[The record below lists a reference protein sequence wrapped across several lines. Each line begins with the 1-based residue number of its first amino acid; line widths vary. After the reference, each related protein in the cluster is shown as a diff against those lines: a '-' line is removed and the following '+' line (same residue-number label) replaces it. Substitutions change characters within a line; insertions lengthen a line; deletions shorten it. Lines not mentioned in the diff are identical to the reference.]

1 MLSFGCFRLVLGVS
15 EWIWWF
21 GLYLLYLR
29 TENIIH
35 ILIYMFGGF
44 NKFGACKEGGFDSK
58 AEKVVAEKFGM
69 LEKAGL
75 IRGLRRCAVH
85 FLIIPEISH
94 TEVIYKQL
102 KTKVKRIEKKVIEE
116 KEARYTP
123 DFFYYDC
130 ETSEY
135 VMLEVKSF
143 ITKRQAD
150 YPLRR
155 KLMKHI
161 INEHNAK
168 GRGQWRFEEI
178 EI

>member
-1 MLSFGCFRLVLGVS
+1 MGF
-15 EWIWWF
+15 
-21 GLYLLYLR
+21 
-29 TENIIH
+29 
-35 ILIYMFGGF
+35 GF
-44 NKFGACKEGGFDSK
+44 NKFGATKVGSFDSK
-58 AEKVVAEKFGM
+58 AEKVVAEKFGL

-75 IRGLRRCAVH
+75 IWGLRRCDIH

-94 TEVIYKQL
+94 IEEYDKEYVTPKQGI
-102 KTKVKRIEKKVIEE
+102 KKVKHIEKKVVDE
-116 KEARYTP
+116 KAAHYTP
-123 DFFYYDC
+123 DFFYFDC
-130 ETSEY
+130 ETNEY

>member
-1 MLSFGCFRLVLGVS
+1 MK
-15 EWIWWF
+15 E
-21 GLYLLYLR
+21 
-29 TENIIH
+29 
-35 ILIYMFGGF
+35 GF
-44 NKFGACKEGGFDSK
+44 NKFGARKIGSFDSK
-58 AEKVVAEKFGM
+58 AEKVVAEKIGV
-69 LEKAGL
+69 LEEAGL
-75 IRGLRRCAVH
+75 VRGLRRCDIH

-94 TEVIYKQL
+94 IEVVEKQL
-102 KTKVKRIEKKVIEE
+102 KTKVKRIEKKITEE

-123 DFFYYDC
+123 DFFYFDC
-130 ETSEY
+130 ETNEY

-143 ITKRQAD
+143 ITKRQHD

-161 INEHNAK
+161 IKQHNAK

>member
-1 MLSFGCFRLVLGVS
+1 
-15 EWIWWF
+15 
-21 GLYLLYLR
+21 
-29 TENIIH
+29 
-35 ILIYMFGGF
+35 MFKGY
-44 NKFGACKEGGFDSK
+44 NKFGATKVGSFDSK
-58 AEKVVAEKFGM
+58 AEKVVADKFGL

-75 IRGLRRCAVH
+75 IWGLRRCTIH
-85 FLIIPEISH
+85 FQIIPEISH
-94 TEVIYKQL
+94 IESYDKKYKTA
-102 KTKVKRIEKKVIEE
+102 KKGIERVKHIEKKVIDE
-116 KEARYTP
+116 KAAHYTP

-143 ITKRQAD
+143 ITKRQLD

-155 KLMKHI
+155 KLIKHI

>member
-1 MLSFGCFRLVLGVS
+1 MK
-15 EWIWWF
+15 E
-21 GLYLLYLR
+21 
-29 TENIIH
+29 
-35 ILIYMFGGF
+35 GF
-44 NKFGACKEGGFDSK
+44 NKFGARKIGSFDSK
-58 AEKVVAEKFGM
+58 AEKVVAEKIGV
-69 LEKAGL
+69 LEEAGL
-75 IRGLRRCAVH
+75 VRGLRRCDIH

-94 TEVIYKQL
+94 IEVVEKQL
-102 KTKVKRIEKKVIEE
+102 KTKIKRIEKKVTEE

-123 DFFYYDC
+123 DFFYFDC
-130 ETSEY
+130 ETNEY

-143 ITKRQAD
+143 ITKRQHD

-161 INEHNAK
+161 IKQHNAK